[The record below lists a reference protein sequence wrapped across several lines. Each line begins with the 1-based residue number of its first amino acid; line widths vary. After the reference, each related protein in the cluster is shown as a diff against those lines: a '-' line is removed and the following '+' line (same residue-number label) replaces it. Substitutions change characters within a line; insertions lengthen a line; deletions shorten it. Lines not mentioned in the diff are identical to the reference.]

1 MTGTLSKQEEMIKK
15 VFAYFYQ
22 VNDHTRAKGHD
33 HNKVLVHCAM
43 GMSRSATS
51 VIMYLM
57 RKFKVKHDDALDLVK
72 T

>member
-1 MTGTLSKQEEMIKK
+1 MTKQEEMIKK

-22 VNDHTRAKGHD
+22 VNEFTRAKGD
-33 HNKVLVHCAM
+33 KHNKVLVHCAM

-57 RKFKVKHDDALDLVK
+57 RKFKVKHDEALDLVK